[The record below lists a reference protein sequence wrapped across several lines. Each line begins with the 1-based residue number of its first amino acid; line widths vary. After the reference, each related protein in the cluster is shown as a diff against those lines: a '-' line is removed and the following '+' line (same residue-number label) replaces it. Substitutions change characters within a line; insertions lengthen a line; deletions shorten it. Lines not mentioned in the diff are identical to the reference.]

1 MKKTFIALLHTLAL
15 LLVIPQAAAAAAG
28 EVLLITGQ
36 GTATDPASGTVR
48 ALAKGDGVQA
58 GEIISSGTNSYVNLK
73 FTDGSFILLRPNTRF
88 VIEAYALDAKTAAA
102 VAATPPAASAAP
114 AKPAT
119 ATTPPRPAVAAAPSL
134 PAAATQPSDTSRAF
148 FRLLRGGFR
157 AVSGVIGKVNQNEY
171 RISTPVAT
179 IGIRG
184 TDYVVVICDA
194 ACARDPVLQEELPE
208 GTAMEGGVVANVV
221 DGAINVNA
229 EAAATASAPV
239 VASSPFGWLGFGVLG
254 LAAEPETESSEA
266 EVKAGHTAA
275 VTRKRRIFVI
285 DKVPRFLIKQPIP
298 DPTTICQ

>member
-1 MKKTFIALLHTLAL
+1 MKKIVIALLHTLAL
-15 LLVIPQAAAAAAG
+15 LLIVPQASAAAG

-88 VIEAYALDAKTAAA
+88 VIEAYTLDAKTAAT
-102 VAATPPAASAAP
+102 VAAAPSPPPASTAP
-114 AKPAT
+114 VKKPA
-119 ATTPPRPAVAAAPSL
+119 PPTRPAVAAVPSL
-134 PAAATQPSDTSRAF
+134 PATAAPPSETSRAF

-221 DGAINVNA
+221 DGAINVNS
-229 EAAATASAPV
+229 ETSATASMPV

-254 LAAEPETESSEA
+254 LAAQPEAESSEA